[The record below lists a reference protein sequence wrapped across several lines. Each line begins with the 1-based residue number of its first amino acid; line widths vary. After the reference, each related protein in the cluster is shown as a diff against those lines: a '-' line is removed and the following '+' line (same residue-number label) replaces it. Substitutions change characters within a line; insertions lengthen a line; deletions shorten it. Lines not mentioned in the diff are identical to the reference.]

1 MIHTTAAAS
10 LSLMLLFLWN
20 ASLPVQSLV
29 PLHGIVYNKVT
40 FHRNVKPPA
49 EIHYHR
55 YHQAPA
61 TPAVLTSRPFCSSS
75 TVRYAS
81 LILPTDSWGIWSVI
95 AASAAS
101 SLYLERTKVGR
112 SLSGP
117 VTAMLL
123 TTILTMI
130 GVLPIGGSVHI
141 TSLQGFVVKLATPL
155 LLLGADLGEI
165 FRETGSLLRAFLVGT
180 CGTLL
185 GSMLGYSLF
194 AGQLQS
200 IGGAASGDG
209 WKIAGCIAAKNIGGG
224 LNFIAVA
231 DILKVTPST
240 ISTGLAVD
248 NVVGLVYF
256 PLVSWLGNRY
266 NNNNNNNNNNSNTV
280 EIIVKEVD
288 SSAVLPPPDK
298 GKAEAEGDEYGQQ
311 ASSSSANSPNSYSLS
326 DDMRFMSALAI
337 AFVVTALAEALSK
350 MTAIP
355 AIALSSIMTVLVAS
369 LLPSQMKPFVSPGE
383 LMGKLLLLLFCSSIG
398 SSSGAIF
405 QSLGDSSSGVM
416 ALFCYGVTLYVVHF
430 VVMYVLGHLV
440 MQLSTPDLLLGSNA
454 NIGNAATAS
463 ALAVSMGWRSR
474 LLPAIL
480 VGNLGNFIGTFGGLW
495 LSTYVFRP
503 LFLKIAGL

>member
-1 MIHTTAAAS
+1 MLIHAAA
-10 LSLMLLFLWN
+10 LPLMLLLLWN
-20 ASLPVQSLV
+20 LSLPVQSLV
-29 PLHGIVYNKVT
+29 PLHGILYNKVA
-40 FHRNVKPPA
+40 FHCNVKPSG
-49 EIHYHR
+49 EIYYQRH
-55 YHQAPA
+55 HQV
-61 TPAVLTSRPFCSSS
+61 PAVWTSRPLSS

-81 LILPTDSWGIWSVI
+81 LISPTDSWGIWSVI

-123 TTILTMI
+123 TTILTMV

-185 GSMLGYSLF
+185 GSILGYSLF

-200 IGGAASGDG
+200 IGASGDG
-209 WKIAGCIAAKNIGGG
+209 WKIAGCITAKNIGGG
-224 LNFIAVA
+224 LNFMAVA

-256 PLVSWLGNRY
+256 PLVSWLGNKY
-266 NNNNNNNNNNSNTV
+266 NSNSNNSA
-280 EIIVKEVD
+280 IDIGVKEED
-288 SSAVLPPPDK
+288 SLVLPPVKAVAVAVDDK
-298 GKAEAEGDEYGQQ
+298 YGLQ
-311 ASSSSANSPNSYSLS
+311 ASSADSNRASNSCSLS
-326 DDMRFMSALAI
+326 DDMRFMTALAI
-337 AFVVTALAEALSK
+337 AFVVTALAEAVSR
-350 MTAIP
+350 MTAVP

-369 LLPSQMKPFVSPGE
+369 LLPTQIKPYVSPGE

-405 QSLGDSSSGVM
+405 QSMGNSSSGAV
-416 ALFCYGVTLYVVHF
+416 ALFGYGVTLYIVHF
-430 VVMYVLGHLV
+430 VVIYVLGHLF
-440 MQLSTPDLLLGSNA
+440 MQLPVPDLLLGSNA

-503 LFLKIAGL
+503 LFLKVAGL

>member
-1 MIHTTAAAS
+1 
-10 LSLMLLFLWN
+10 
-20 ASLPVQSLV
+20 
-29 PLHGIVYNKVT
+29 
-40 FHRNVKPPA
+40 
-49 EIHYHR
+49 
-55 YHQAPA
+55 
-61 TPAVLTSRPFCSSS
+61 
-75 TVRYAS
+75 
-81 LILPTDSWGIWSVI
+81 
-95 AASAAS
+95 
-101 SLYLERTKVGR
+101 
-112 SLSGP
+112 
-117 VTAMLL
+117 MLL
-123 TTILTMI
+123 TTILTMV

-194 AGQLQS
+194 ASQLQS
-200 IGGAASGDG
+200 IGASGDG
-209 WKIAGCIAAKNIGGG
+209 WKIAGCITAKNIGGG
-224 LNFIAVA
+224 LNFMAVA

-256 PLVSWLGNRY
+256 PLVSWLGNKY
-266 NNNNNNNNNNSNTV
+266 NSNSNNSA
-280 EIIVKEVD
+280 IDIGVKEEDSLVLSPDNSVD
-288 SSAVLPPPDK
+288 
-298 GKAEAEGDEYGQQ
+298 DEYGLQ
-311 ASSSSANSPNSYSLS
+311 ASSADSNRASKSCSLS

-337 AFVVTALAEALSK
+337 AFVLTALAETVSR
-350 MTAIP
+350 MTAVP

-369 LLPSQMKPFVSPGE
+369 LLPTQLKPYVSPGE

-405 QSLGDSSSGVM
+405 QSMGNSSSGAV
-416 ALFCYGVTLYVVHF
+416 ALFGYGVTLYVVHF
-430 VVMYVLGHLV
+430 VVIYVLGYLF
-440 MQLSTPDLLLGSNA
+440 MQLPIPDLLLGSNA

-503 LFLKIAGL
+503 LFLKAAGL

>member
-1 MIHTTAAAS
+1 
-10 LSLMLLFLWN
+10 MLLFLWN
-20 ASLPVQSLV
+20 VSLPVQSLV
-29 PLHGIVYNKVT
+29 PLRDIVYNKVT
-40 FHRNVKPPA
+40 FHRNLKPPT
-49 EIHYHR
+49 EITYYHR
-55 YHQAPA
+55 HHQAPA
-61 TPAVLTSRPFCSSS
+61 TAASSVLASRSFCSSS
-75 TVRYAS
+75 ARYAS
-81 LILPTDSWGIWSVI
+81 LISPTDSWGIWSVI
-95 AASAAS
+95 AASAAG
-101 SLYLERTKVGR
+101 SLYLERTKVGK

-123 TTILTMI
+123 TTILTMV

-194 AGQLQS
+194 ASQLQT
-200 IGGAASGDG
+200 IGASGDG
-209 WKIAGCIAAKNIGGG
+209 WKIAGCITAKNIGGG
-224 LNFIAVA
+224 LNFMAVA

-256 PLVSWLGNRY
+256 PLVSWLGNKY
-266 NNNNNNNNNNSNTV
+266 NSNNNNNNSST
-280 EIIVKEVD
+280 IDIGVKEKD
-288 SSAVLPPPDK
+288 ISVLPLDK
-298 GKAEAEGDEYGQQ
+298 LKAEAVAVGDKYGSSLQVSSTDSNR
-311 ASSSSANSPNSYSLS
+311 ASNSCSLS

-337 AFVVTALAEALSK
+337 AFVVTALSEAISK
-350 MTAIP
+350 MTAVP

-369 LLPSQMKPFVSPGE
+369 LLPTQMKPFVSPGE

-405 QSLGDSSSGVM
+405 QSLGDSTSGAV
-416 ALFCYGVTLYVVHF
+416 ALFGYGVTLYVVHF
-430 VVMYVLGHLV
+430 VVVYILGNLL
-440 MQLSTPDLLLGSNA
+440 MQLPVPDLLLGSNA

-503 LFLKIAGL
+503 LFLKVAGL

>member
-1 MIHTTAAAS
+1 MLIHATATAAA
-10 LSLMLLFLWN
+10 LSLMLLLLWN
-20 ASLPVQSLV
+20 LSLPVQSLM
-29 PLHGIVYNKVT
+29 PLHGILCNKVAY
-40 FHRNVKPPA
+40 HCNVKPSA
-49 EIHYHR
+49 VIYYHR
-55 YHQAPA
+55 HHQAPA
-61 TPAVLTSRPFCSSS
+61 VWTSRPLCS

-81 LILPTDSWGIWSVI
+81 LISPTDSWGIWSVI

-194 AGQLQS
+194 ASQLQS
-200 IGGAASGDG
+200 IGASGDG
-209 WKIAGCIAAKNIGGG
+209 WKIAGCITAKNIGGG
-224 LNFIAVA
+224 LNFMAVA

-256 PLVSWLGNRY
+256 PLVSWLGNKY
-266 NNNNNNNNNNSNTV
+266 NSNSNNSA
-280 EIIVKEVD
+280 IDIGVKED
-288 SSAVLPPPDK
+288 SLVLPPDK
-298 GKAEAEGDEYGQQ
+298 AVDDEYGLQ
-311 ASSSSANSPNSYSLS
+311 ASSADSNRVSNSCSLS

-337 AFVVTALAEALSK
+337 AFVLTALAETVSR
-350 MTAIP
+350 MTAVP

-369 LLPSQMKPFVSPGE
+369 LLPTQLKPYVSPGE

-405 QSLGDSSSGVM
+405 QSMGNSSSGAV
-416 ALFCYGVTLYVVHF
+416 ALFGYGVTLYVVHF
-430 VVMYVLGHLV
+430 VVIYVLGYLF
-440 MQLSTPDLLLGSNA
+440 MQLPIPDLLLGSNA

-503 LFLKIAGL
+503 MFLKAAGL